1 MANPRLMTAHAKYD
15 FAVDGGSASTIVPDN
30 SAIIPNN
37 AIITDVYH
45 ITTTALTSD
54 SSATLALTA
63 GGVTLNA
70 AVAYDNADYAD
81 ESVILNAVNDKT
93 TSSTGIQ
100 FVIAT
105 ADLTAGV
112 VEVWV
117 EYYLTAESA

>member
-1 MANPRLMTAHAKYD
+1 MANPKLMTAHAKYD
-15 FAVDGGSASTIVPDN
+15 FAVDAGAQSTIVPDN
-30 SAIIPNN
+30 SATIPNN
-37 AIITDVYH
+37 AVIVRCYSL
-45 ITTTALTSD
+45 ITTAMTSGG
-54 SSATLALTA
+54 SATLALTA
-63 GGVTLNA
+63 GGVTLKSA
-70 AVAYDNADYAD
+70 TAFDHGAFDD
-81 ESVILNAVNDKT
+81 EDVTEHTVVDKT